1 MFIIQSV
8 ISTLPF
14 DLFEEFV
21 SWFASISYWL
31 INQIETGQPK
41 MSLTAIFE
49 SFEQQYIEAASEI
62 KRDLRSFKSLKG
74 GLQHYNSYIK

>member
-1 MFIIQSV
+1 
-8 ISTLPF
+8 
-14 DLFEEFV
+14 
-21 SWFASISYWL
+21 
-31 INQIETGQPK
+31 

-74 GLQHYNSYIK
+74 GLQHYNSYIKQKNVKNEFKKFKKHLKMQNPMYV